1 MKNRPKR
8 FSSRPAAVGVLLLSI
23 LMGCNGRSRTSQ
35 NGDSGLAGSGYISI
49 VNLSRGAPES
59 PVGSGLF
66 PAPTN
71 QSFVG
76 LIRALGRIEGDK
88 NVRGI
93 FVKLKGEKF
102 AFAQAREI
110 GETLARLGKKHP
122 KIFCHTHEIDNA
134 TLWLLRRG
142 CSDIWV
148 SDAGSVD
155 TVGIGAELSYLKGA
169 FDKAGIK
176 ADMLAMGKYKSGG
189 EALTRTGPTE
199 DSLGNLQNTLS
210 DLRSQWLKGV
220 SEGVEDSTAL
230 KKRVEDGP
238 WSPKKAEE
246 LGIVD
251 FVGFE
256 DEALDALKD
265 VAGTDQTKIGFG
277 AGMSQRKE
285 SPAAEIV
292 RLLSGD
298 GKRQQ
303 SRDHIAVVPAV
314 GAITMASSGPFGG
327 GGGITAQAMT
337 RTLRRLREDDAVR
350 AIVVRMDSPGGSP
363 LASDLIWREMMLT
376 REEKPVIVSIGG
388 MSASGGYYIASG
400 GTTIVASPA
409 AIVGSIGVFGGKIV
423 LGGAFEKLGVSS
435 HRVAASPEEGAAARA
450 AHMSP
455 LSEWDDATR
464 ERVRGTMRRIYDLF
478 VERVA
483 EGRNLPKEKVY
494 ATAEGEIFLATVGKE
509 RGLIDELGGIEKALA
524 LARQEAKLPESIPVT
539 VEGAEESILE
549 SLLLGPDPSESDVE
563 AALRSFESRRFERIS
578 EWALGDHLTTLRPF
592 AAAIAPLLD
601 GEQVVAALPYALEL
615 R

>member
-1 MKNRPKR
+1 MG
-8 FSSRPAAVGVLLLSI
+8 FSVPRALTGALLLSI
-23 LMGCNGRSRTSQ
+23 LVGCNGRSRTSQ
-35 NGDSGLAGSGYISI
+35 NNESGLAGDGYISV
-49 VNLSRGAPES
+49 VNLSAGAPES

-66 PAPTN
+66 PAPSN

-76 LIRALGRIEGDK
+76 LIRALGRIESDK
-88 NVRGI
+88 KVRGV

-110 GETLARLGKKHP
+110 GETLARLRKKHP

-148 SDAGSVD
+148 SAAGSVD

-220 SEGVEDSTAL
+220 SEEAQDPPAL
-230 KKRVEDGP
+230 RKQVEDGP

-265 VAGTDQTKIGFG
+265 VAGTHKTQIGFG
-277 AGMSQRKE
+277 SGMSQRKE
-285 SPAAEIV
+285 SPAAEII
-292 RLLSGD
+292 RLLAGD
-298 GKRQQ
+298 GKRQG

-314 GAITMASSGPFGG
+314 GSITMSSSGLLGG
-327 GGGITAQAMT
+327 GSGITAEAMT
-337 RTLRRLREDDAVR
+337 KTLRRLRRDDAVR

-376 REEKPVIVSIGG
+376 REEKPVIVSIAG

-400 GTTIVASPA
+400 ASTIVASPA

-423 LGGAFEKLGVSS
+423 LGGAFEKLGVN
-435 HRVAASPEEGAAARA
+435 HHQVAASPEEGAEARA
-450 AHMSP
+450 AHLSP

-483 EGRNLPKEKVY
+483 EGRNLPKDKVY
-494 ATAEGEIFLATVGKE
+494 STAEGEIFLATVGKE

-524 LARQEAKLPESIPVT
+524 LAREQAKLPDNIPVT
-539 VEGAEESILE
+539 IEGAEESILE
-549 SLLLGPDPSESDVE
+549 ALLLGPDPTEGDVQ
-563 AALRSFESRRFERIS
+563 AALRSYEQKKLERMS
-578 EWALGDHLTTLRPF
+578 EWALGPHMTTLRPF
-592 AAAIAPLLD
+592 AAAVAPLLD
-601 GEQVVAALPYALEL
+601 GEQVVAALPYAIEL